1 MQSKLSFSLAAFI
14 CAVLL
19 IMGTGIASAQITDVF
34 SVNYFRQNTAA
45 APAAIVSITNP
56 GLTYGT
62 LCAEIYVFD
71 QDQQLSECCGCIET
85 HNGLRTLS
93 VRNNLT
99 DNPLTSVR
107 SDAGVIKIVSASL
120 PPSNVCDPTNIV
132 PRPNLRAWATHVQ
145 PPIPGNF
152 FPITET
158 EFSPSTLGA
167 AEFASLQAQ
176 CSFIAILGSGHGI
189 CTCGTGD

>member
-1 MQSKLSFSLAAFI
+1 MQLKLSFSLAAFI

-34 SVNYFRQNTAA
+34 SVNYFRQNIST
-45 APAAIVSITNP
+45 APAASVSITNP

-99 DNPLTSVR
+99 DNPLIGVR
-107 SDAGVIKIVSASL
+107 SSAGVIKIVSASL
-120 PPSNVCDPTNIV
+120 PPKQ
-132 PRPNLRAWATHVQ
+132 RL
-145 PPIPGNF
+145 
-152 FPITET
+152 
-158 EFSPSTLGA
+158 
-167 AEFASLQAQ
+167 
-176 CSFIAILGSGHGI
+176 
-189 CTCGTGD
+189 